1 MTKNLLNSIY
11 KDAAILNARTG
22 DFKGVSHSYLQTMLS
37 LRYDISNKNIFV
49 VLPNLYEAQKYY
61 DTLSSIIDESKVL
74 FYPMDQTLTSMMAL
88 GSPEFKNERLFTLRK
103 LLQAD
108 DKYIII
114 TTQEGIL
121 HRQLK
126 PEDYERSVKKISVN
140 QDYDLT
146 DLTKKLI
153 YDGYQFNYTVERPGE
168 FSIRGSILDIYTHDY
183 KDPYRLDFF
192 GDTLES
198 IKTFDVQTQKS
209 MNHITSIDIAPLNEL
224 FYTDELKEQAL
235 EKISKYFSGFK
246 LSEKEDKK
254 LETDLMH
261 IEERKRMDS
270 LSMYIE
276 FFNDEVTTILDF
288 SNPYDL
294 ILVDSY
300 KMELN
305 EETTYQ
311 DLLTYSHTMQ
321 GEAFI
326 GLNFKVKLKELLKK
340 NHLSFQIYS
349 VSDKPS
355 TDLGVLDVD
364 PFVGHLEQLILFI
377 NEYNGFNILISTK
390 TMVSFERIKEHLTNH
405 KISYSVNQFKDA
417 MVVLVEEDLPGS
429 FIDLNHKFIILTE
442 DTILDT
448 KKKAKVRYRSVI
460 NQAVKIRDISELQN
474 GDYVVH
480 YDFGIGQYIGLK
492 TMTLSGDKRDYL
504 HIVYDKDEALYV
516 PTDQIDLV
524 LKYKSYDQVKPK
536 LSKLNAK
543 QWSKTKAQV
552 KQKIKD
558 LSDRLL
564 NLYAKRHQAEGY
576 QFSPRTDML
585 TSFEKDFNYDET
597 IDQQKAIDAVFED
610 MESSKPMDRL
620 IAGDVGYGKTEVAL
634 RAAFKAV
641 VDAKQVAYLVPT
653 TVLARQ
659 HYLTFKDRFEKYGG
673 SVALLSRYV
682 SKMEQKEVLEKIAKG
697 YIDVVIGTHRLLS
710 DDIVFKDLGLFI
722 IDEEQRFGVQHK
734 EKIKEIKV
742 NVDTLT
748 LSATPIPRTLQM
760 AMYGLK
766 DLSMIDTPPLNRY
779 PVQTYVVER
788 QPALIKEAIDREL
801 SRGGQVFYLF
811 NNTERMEA
819 QVLKLQ
825 QLVPNA
831 RITYAHGKMTKNRIE
846 DTLSRFVEKEFD
858 ILVSTTIIETGVD
871 IPNTNTLIIHDAD
884 HLGLAQ
890 LYQLRGRVGR
900 SDRIAYAYLMFDGYK
915 DVNDEAKKRLS
926 VIEDFTDLGSGF
938 KIALR
943 DLGIRGAGDILGE
956 EQSGFIDSVGMDLY
970 MKLLDE
976 VMTGKAYESP
986 KTDTVDQ
993 VFSKRHIP
1001 PTYINHDPVR
1011 IEIHKRIASLNK
1023 MQDLE
1028 DLKQELLDRFGPID
1042 IDLMTYMYEKLYKK
1056 LGHQVGIEKTVHEK
1070 DFVKMVISLEK
1081 SELIDGMRLLYV
1093 ASKSKMNIR
1102 LGQSRGHVEI
1112 NMSTKHETK
1121 HWLYLACELLEMY
1134 IDSKEITI
1142 NE

>member
-1 MTKNLLNSIY
+1 
-11 KDAAILNARTG
+11 
-22 DFKGVSHSYLQTMLS
+22 MLFNFE
-37 LRYDISNKNIFV
+37 RYEV
-49 VLPNLYEAQKYY
+49 VLN
-61 DTLSSIIDESKVL
+61 
-74 FYPMDQTLTSMMAL
+74 F
-88 GSPEFKNERLFTLRK
+88 FFF
-103 LLQAD
+103 
-108 DKYIII
+108 KYIFFI
-114 TTQEGIL
+114 
-121 HRQLK
+121 
-126 PEDYERSVKKISVN
+126 
-140 QDYDLT
+140 
-146 DLTKKLI
+146 
-153 YDGYQFNYTVERPGE
+153 FFFFF
-168 FSIRGSILDIYTHDY
+168 FSSRRRHTRCGRDWS
-183 KDPYRLDFF
+183 
-192 GDTLES
+192 S
-198 IKTFDVQTQKS
+198 DVCS
-209 MNHITSIDIAPLNEL
+209 SD
-224 FYTDELKEQAL
+224 
-235 EKISKYFSGFK
+235 
-246 LSEKEDKK
+246 
-254 LETDLMH
+254 
-261 IEERKRMDS
+261 
-270 LSMYIE
+270 
-276 FFNDEVTTILDF
+276 
-288 SNPYDL
+288 
-294 ILVDSY
+294 
-300 KMELN
+300 
-305 EETTYQ
+305 
-311 DLLTYSHTMQ
+311 
-321 GEAFI
+321 
-326 GLNFKVKLKELLKK
+326 LNFKIKLKELLKK

-349 VSDKPS
+349 VTDKPS
-355 TDLGVLDVD
+355 IDLGVIDVD

-377 NEYNGFNILISTK
+377 NEYKGFNILISTK
-390 TMVSFERIKEHLTNH
+390 TMVSFERIKEHLSNH
-405 KISYSVNQFKDA
+405 KINYNVDKFKDA
-417 MVVLVEEDLPGS
+417 QVVLVEEDLPGS
-429 FIDLNHKFIILTE
+429 FIDLNHKFIVLTE
-442 DTILDT
+442 DAILDT

-492 TMTLSGDKRDYL
+492 TMTLSGDKWDYL

-564 NLYAKRHQAEGY
+564 NLYAKRHQAQGY

-585 TSFEKDFNYDET
+585 TAFEKDFNYDET

-641 VDAKQVAYLVPT
+641 IDAKQVAYLVPT

-682 SKMEQKEVLEKIAKG
+682 SKKEQKEVLEKIAKG

-710 DDIVFKDLGLFI
+710 DDIIFKDLGLFI

-801 SRGGQVFYLF
+801 ARGGQVFYLF
-811 NNTERMEA
+811 NDTERMESM
-819 QVLKLQ
+819 VYKLQ

-846 DTLSRFVEKEFD
+846 DVLSRFIDKDFD

-884 HLGLAQ
+884 KLGLAQ

-900 SDRIAYAYLMFDGYK
+900 SDRIAYAYLMFDAYK
-915 DVNDEAKKRLS
+915 NVNDEARKRLS

-956 EQSGFIDSVGMDLY
+956 EQSGFIDSVGMELY

-976 VMTGKAYESP
+976 VMTGKEDVTP
-986 KTDTVDQ
+986 KQEGLDQ

-1001 PTYINHDPVR
+1001 STYINHDPVR
-1011 IEIHKRIASLNK
+1011 IEIHKRIASLNTMK
-1023 MQDLE
+1023 DLD
-1028 DLKQELLDRFGPID
+1028 DLRAELVDRFGPMDMI
-1042 IDLMTYMYEKLYKK
+1042 IYMYEKLYKK
-1056 LGHQVGIEKTVHEK
+1056 LGYQIGVEKTSHKK
-1070 DFVKMVISLEK
+1070 DMVTMSISHEK
-1081 SELIDGMRLLYV
+1081 SETIDGIKLLYV
-1093 ASKSKMNIR
+1093 ASNFETNVR
-1102 LGQSRGHVEI
+1102 LGQLRGHVEI
-1112 NMSTKHETK
+1112 HMSTANSDK
-1121 HWLYLACELLEMY
+1121 HWLYLACQLLENY
-1134 IDSKEITI
+1134 LNTKEDLSR
-1142 NE
+1142 E